1 MYVKKS
7 VTFPLS
13 RSLFPSSPAYIIDK
27 SSHFICWHDLSMFNV
42 MQEVNK
48 ANHMNKRELIK
59 TLILS
64 PLYWKLKLK
73 DRAVLIRKMIPR
85 K

>member
-1 MYVKKS
+1 MVF
-7 VTFPLS
+7 V
-13 RSLFPSSPAYIIDK
+13 
-27 SSHFICWHDLSMFNV
+27 CWHGLSMLND
-42 MQEVNK
+42 MQVINK
-48 ANHMNKRELIK
+48 DEHINKKELIK

-73 DRAVLIRKMIPR
+73 DRAILIRKMIPR

>member
-1 MYVKKS
+1 
-7 VTFPLS
+7 
-13 RSLFPSSPAYIIDK
+13 
-27 SSHFICWHDLSMFNV
+27 
-42 MQEVNK
+42 MQAVNK
-48 ANHMNKRELIK
+48 DDHMNKRELIK

-73 DRAVLIRKMIPR
+73 DRAILIRKMIPR

>member
-1 MYVKKS
+1 
-7 VTFPLS
+7 
-13 RSLFPSSPAYIIDK
+13 
-27 SSHFICWHDLSMFNV
+27 MFNA
-42 MQEVNK
+42 MQDVNK
-48 ANHMNKRELIK
+48 NERINKKELIK

-73 DRAVLIRKMIPR
+73 DRAILIRKMIPR

>member
-1 MYVKKS
+1 
-7 VTFPLS
+7 
-13 RSLFPSSPAYIIDK
+13 
-27 SSHFICWHDLSMFNV
+27 
-42 MQEVNK
+42 MQDVNK
-48 ANHMNKRELIK
+48 DDHMNKDYINKRELIK

-64 PLYWKLKLK
+64 PLYWRLKLK

>member
-1 MYVKKS
+1 
-7 VTFPLS
+7 
-13 RSLFPSSPAYIIDK
+13 
-27 SSHFICWHDLSMFNV
+27 MFNA
-42 MQEVNK
+42 MQEVNRDE
-48 ANHMNKRELIK
+48 HINKKELIK

-73 DRAVLIRKMIPR
+73 DRAMLIRKMIPR

>member
-1 MYVKKS
+1 
-7 VTFPLS
+7 
-13 RSLFPSSPAYIIDK
+13 
-27 SSHFICWHDLSMFNV
+27 MFNG
-42 MQEVNK
+42 MQDGNK
-48 ANHMNKRELIK
+48 DNHNYHMNKRELIK

-73 DRAVLIRKMIPR
+73 DRAILIRKMIPR

>member
-1 MYVKKS
+1 
-7 VTFPLS
+7 
-13 RSLFPSSPAYIIDK
+13 
-27 SSHFICWHDLSMFNV
+27 
-42 MQEVNK
+42 MQDVNK
-48 ANHMNKRELIK
+48 DEHINKRELIK

-73 DRAVLIRKMIPR
+73 DRAMLIRKIIPR

>member
-1 MYVKKS
+1 MIK
-7 VTFPLS
+7 
-13 RSLFPSSPAYIIDK
+13 
-27 SSHFICWHDLSMFNV
+27 V
-42 MQEVNK
+42 MQDVNK
-48 ANHMNKRELIK
+48 DKHMNKRELIK

-73 DRAVLIRKMIPR
+73 DRAILIRKMIPR

>member
-1 MYVKKS
+1 
-7 VTFPLS
+7 
-13 RSLFPSSPAYIIDK
+13 
-27 SSHFICWHDLSMFNV
+27 MFND
-42 MQEVNK
+42 MQDVNK
-48 ANHMNKRELIK
+48 DEHINKKEIIK

-73 DRAVLIRKMIPR
+73 DRAILIRKMIPR

>member
-1 MYVKKS
+1 
-7 VTFPLS
+7 
-13 RSLFPSSPAYIIDK
+13 
-27 SSHFICWHDLSMFNV
+27 MFNT
-42 MQEVNK
+42 MQDVNK
-48 ANHMNKRELIK
+48 DEHITINKRELIK

-73 DRAVLIRKMIPR
+73 DRAILIRKMIPR